1 MLRRK
6 TTEAPRA
13 GGIGLI
19 DRPAKSGVDR
29 RAFLRGSGLAIG
41 GLAAIGATGGTVAQ
55 AQVAEYAVA
64 EGVEKIKSV
73 CTHCSVGCTVI
84 AEVQNG
90 VWFGQEPAY
99 DSPFNLGAHC
109 AKGAAVREHAHGER
123 RLKYPMKKVAGA
135 WERISWEQAIDEIGD
150 KMMEIREESGPDSVY
165 WLGSAKHNNEQA
177 YLFRK
182 FAAYWGTNNVDHQ
195 ARICH
200 STTVAGV
207 ANTWGYGAMTNSYN
221 DIHNSKAIFL
231 IGGNPA
237 EAHPV
242 SLLHILKAKEEQSA
256 PLIVCDPRYTRTA
269 AHADEYVRFRPGTDV
284 ALVWGILWHIFE
296 NGWEDA
302 EFIRTRVWGMD
313 QIRTEV
319 AKWTPEEVERVTG
332 ASGNQLRRVART
344 LAENRPGTVIWCMG
358 GTQHTNGNNNT
369 RAYCVLQLALG
380 NMGTAGGGTNI
391 FRGHDN
397 VQGATDLGVLADTL
411 PGYYGLSDGSWAHWA
426 RVWEEDLDW
435 LKANF
440 SVMEGQGADGADR
453 MMMNETGIPVSRWI
467 DGVLED
473 SENIDQPNSTRAM
486 VFWGHAP
493 NSQTRMKEMKTAMEK
508 LDLLVVVDPYPTLTA
523 VMQDRDDGVYLLP
536 ASTQFETRGS
546 VTASNRSLQWR
557 DKVVEPL
564 FESLPDHTI
573 MAKFATKFGFAD
585 RLFRNIAMDGEE
597 PNVEDITRE
606 FNRGMWT
613 IGYTGQSPERLK
625 THMANQHT
633 FDKTTLRAN
642 GGPADGDYYGLPWP
656 SWGTAEMN
664 HPGSPNLYDISI
676 PVAEG
681 GMGFRARFGVERDG
695 DNLLAEGVYP
705 VGSEIEDGYPEFTV
719 QMLRDLGWDG
729 DLTDEEVDAINNVAG
744 FPDGRPEPVLAS
756 PEGGTDGEEVGETS
770 QTGEIESDYQAKT
783 GGVNWKTD
791 LSGGIQRVAI
801 AHGCAPYGNAK
812 ARAVVW
818 TFPDPVPLHREP
830 LYTPRRDLVAEYGTY
845 DDKKFWRVP
854 TRYASIQ
861 ENDFSEEYPII
872 LTSGRL
878 VEYEGGGDETRSNPW
893 LAELQQE
900 MFVEINPRDANN
912 LGVREGGD
920 VWVEGPEGG
929 KVLVKAQ
936 VTPRVGEGV
945 AFMPFHFGGIFEGVD
960 LRDKYPEG
968 ADPYVLGE
976 STNTAQTYGYDSVTQ
991 MQETKSTLCKIY
1003 AA

>member
-1 MLRRK
+1 MLRKK
-6 TTEAPRA
+6 TNSVGQRA
-13 GGIGLI
+13 GRTSIHA
-19 DRPAKSGVDR
+19 DAATKSVDR
-29 RAFLRGSGLAIG
+29 RAFLSGSGLAIG
-41 GLAAIGATGGTVAQ
+41 GLAAISATGGTVTQ
-55 AQVAEYAVA
+55 ASAATAFGGAV
-64 EGVEKIKSV
+64 ETVKSV

-84 AEVQNG
+84 AEVANG
-90 VWFGQEPAY
+90 VWTGQEPGW

-123 RLKYPMKKVAGA
+123 RLKYPMKKENGEWV
-135 WERISWEQAIDEIGD
+135 RISWEQAINEVGD
-150 KMMEIREESGPDSVY
+150 KMTQIRDESGPDSVY

-242 SLLHILKAKEEQSA
+242 SLLHMLKAKEQNNA
-256 PLIVCDPRYTRTA
+256 PLIVCDPRFTRTA
-269 AHADEYVRFRPGTDV
+269 AHADEYVRFRPGSDV
-284 ALVWGILWHIFE
+284 ALIWGILYHIFE
-296 NGWEDA
+296 NGWEDK

-313 QIRTEV
+313 EIKKEV
-319 AKWTPEEVERVTG
+319 ANWTPEEVERVTG
-332 ASGNQLRRVART
+332 TPGSQLKRVART
-344 LAENRPGTVIWCMG
+344 LANNRPGTVIWCMG

-411 PGYYGLSDGSWAHWA
+411 PGYYGLSAGSWAHWA

-435 LKANF
+435 LKARF
-440 SVMEGQGADGADR
+440 SDAEYGDKK
-453 MMMNETGIPVSRWI
+453 MMNQTGIPVSRWI

-473 SENIDQPNSTRAM
+473 KENIDQPDNTRAM
-486 VFWGHAP
+486 VLWGHAP
-493 NSQTRMKEMKTAMEK
+493 NSQTRQKEMKTAMEK
-508 LDLLVVVDPYPTLTA
+508 LDLLVVVDPFPTVSA
-523 VMQDRDDGVYLLP
+523 VMQDREDGVYLLP
-536 ASTQFETRGS
+536 ATTQFETRGS

-557 DKVVEPL
+557 DQIMDPL

-573 MAKFATKFGFAD
+573 MSMLAKKFGFHD
-585 RLFRNIAMDGEE
+585 EMFRNIAMNGEE
-597 PNVEDITRE
+597 PVIEDITRE

-613 IGYTGQSPERLK
+613 IGYTGQSPERIK
-625 THMANQHT
+625 MHMANQHT
-633 FDKTTLRAN
+633 FDRTTLRAI

-664 HPGSPNLYDISI
+664 HPGTANLYDMSL

-681 GMGFRARFGVERDG
+681 GLAFRARFGVERDG
-695 DNLLAEGVYP
+695 DNLLAEGVSNP
-705 VGSEIEDGYPEFTV
+705 GAEIQDGYPEFTM
-719 QMLRDLGWDG
+719 QMLMDLGWDG
-729 DLTDEEVDAINNVAG
+729 DLTADERTAIDAVAG
-744 FPDGRPEPVLAS
+744 P
-756 PEGGTDGEEVGETS
+756 
-770 QTGEIESDYQAKT
+770 KT
-783 GGVNWKTD
+783 NWKTD

-801 AHGCAPYGNAK
+801 KHGCAPFGNAK

-818 TFPDPVPLHREP
+818 TFPDPVPVHREP
-830 LYTPRRDLVAEYGTY
+830 LYTNRRDLVADYPTY
-845 DDKKFWRVP
+845 EDKKFWRVP
-854 TRYASIQ
+854 TMYKSIQ
-861 ENDFSEEYPII
+861 DKDFSEDYPII

-893 LAELQQE
+893 LAELQQD
-900 MFVEINPRDANN
+900 MFVEVNLRDANN
-912 LGVREGGD
+912 LGIRDGTD

-929 KVLVKAQ
+929 KVKVKAL
-936 VTPRVGEGV
+936 VTERVETGV
-945 AFMPFHFGGIFEGVD
+945 AFMPFHFGGHMEGVD

-991 MQETKSTLCKIY
+991 MQETKATLCKIWT
-1003 AA
+1003 A